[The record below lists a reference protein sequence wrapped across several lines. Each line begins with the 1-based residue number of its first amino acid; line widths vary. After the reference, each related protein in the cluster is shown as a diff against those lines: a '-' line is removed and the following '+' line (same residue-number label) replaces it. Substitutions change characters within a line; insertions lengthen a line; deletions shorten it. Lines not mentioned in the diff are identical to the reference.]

1 MSGDQR
7 HHSEAAA
14 GDGDAD
20 SRADT
25 NAEPVADEVRQPEEE
40 AADRL
45 TVAAGQREYE
55 AATARWFSATVEK
68 VMRATDP
75 VYAQIPHQRVES
87 LPELVVPLPDG
98 QEMHVAPE
106 HLAAGGDVSPE
117 GIITGQIDDVHL
129 IATDA
134 AEQRLRQ
141 VMQMFFTQVQEAT
154 GRVGNLVDAE
164 GDPVE
169 GFLSALDRMQLTFGD
184 DAPPRLQMIASADD
198 TDRIRQALD
207 SATPDQ
213 IRRLQEILRRKR
225 EEFDAARRRRRLPR
239 HGD

>member
-1 MSGDQR
+1 MSGDHR
-7 HHSEAAA
+7 DHNEAAA
-14 GDGDAD
+14 EDGGAD
-20 SRADT
+20 SRPDT
-25 NAEPVADEVRQPEEE
+25 NAELGAGEVRQPDEE

-45 TVAAGQREYE
+45 IVAAGQREYE

-87 LPELVVPLPDG
+87 LPELVVPLTEG

-106 HLAAGGDVSPE
+106 HVAAGGDVSPE
-117 GIITGQIDDVHL
+117 GIIAGQLDDVHL
-129 IATDA
+129 IVTEA
-134 AEQRLRQ
+134 AEQMLRQ

-169 GFLSALDRMQLTFGD
+169 GFLRAVDIMQLTFGD
-184 DAPPRLQMIASADD
+184 DGRPRIQMIVGPDDAD
-198 TDRIRQALD
+198 RMRRALNA
-207 SATPDQ
+207 ATPDQ
-213 IRRLQEILRRKR
+213 IQRLQEILRRKR

-239 HGD
+239 HCD